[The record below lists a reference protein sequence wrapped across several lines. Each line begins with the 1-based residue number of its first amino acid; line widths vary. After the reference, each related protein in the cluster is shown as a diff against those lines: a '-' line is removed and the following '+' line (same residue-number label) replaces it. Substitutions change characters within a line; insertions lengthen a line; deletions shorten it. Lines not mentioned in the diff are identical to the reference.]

1 MSTMSSYGLCNRLM
15 ERTSGR
21 PTPHGG
27 LRDRGHTRAVTW
39 ARHRRGSQA
48 TCGISAR
55 LGGQNGACSG
65 WLSLCSR
72 GMYKGAFLPAV
83 EGKLGQDFDE
93 GLTGDEAYAGLVR
106 SPLDEILAI
115 RTLLADV
122 YKDAGDGRTLVREL
136 VQNADDACASR
147 LVFAVLDRG
156 YAKAR
161 NSLLHGPALLV
172 ANDGAFSSRDHAG
185 VHRAIGGSKEED
197 ADKIGTF
204 GIGLKSAF
212 HICEAF
218 VYLGARNGELIR
230 GVLNPWAGTG
240 GGRSDPVHADWDSA
254 AHDQEGLL
262 VAAASLLGERLGDFL
277 LLWIPLR
284 IARHLDRSS
293 AGTYGLGQRCP
304 TAEEVAQW
312 FARRD
317 ASAMLLAQCGTLG
330 TIGAVRALSA
340 DDLSAGRTRNLS
352 RTVRSAAGRWLG
364 RRTSDK
370 GWGIRDL
377 GGEIDGGEA
386 AWTVAGVESFGHR
399 ELRALRSSP
408 DWPTLQRWVGGR
420 TSSVPCKGLAHAA
433 VSVLRPVG
441 DMGRLGVRLR
451 WAVFL
456 PLDDDPESRAGSIVE
471 GIGPA
476 PAWEILL
483 HGYFWPSQDRRTIPG
498 VTDNVEESATS
509 MRVRWNRGIRDKML
523 LPLLPEALARA
534 VSGVEENLSR
544 PLIDAVAK
552 SSVVEGH
559 SSAVNERAVLLPFVG
574 RDGIAWKSRPA
585 ANLRVLSIPGWRDAS
600 ETIRGRFD
608 QAVDRLPDNVVFID
622 DDAPR
627 LAPRVADWPHEY
639 FEHLLSSIGND
650 AFGSARDV
658 RWLEQVLAHV
668 CGLSSDRDDALVGLA
683 ARWIAERMG
692 AGVLSQPEVRP
703 PGDAGRDARN
713 ELREAWV
720 SLLGVLDQDWLV
732 EAPLGSQQAV
742 SELAAQG
749 MFGEGLMPV
758 PFGTGRQRAETLRS
772 HADQAGLD
780 RALYAL
786 GDRLAQD
793 GASSRLRQSR
803 LVLAEALLAVR
814 DGVPDGGLESLP
826 LVRVYRLPAGSEDA
840 WSIRALVDA
849 GSKRRAFTS
858 PLRDGDGEGTSP
870 VDPREAAR
878 DLADALGEDVWFAT
892 ASRVAAE
899 ANTPTADADGLATAV
914 LRAERFA
921 GPDGRR
927 ALAERLALAVDRS
940 ESARQAVRT
949 LLVGQRIPTAASGA
963 ELLAPTSKRER
974 QSLELLLRIVG
985 QPWRLVPRQMLR
997 RFSEELVELLR
1008 VRLVNPS
1015 SLQRLLQRAVDDR
1028 AAAWSLLDEDSARHL
1043 LGHLSMAVRD
1053 RPELWDRIPLHR
1065 FEDGSRGALEEGVWR
1080 AGDGLAGLPDDLR
1093 KELRILKPD
1102 SAVADLYEAI
1112 PVLDEE
1118 GRLQA
1123 MLLASAPR
1131 RFAEPILA
1139 ALPRS
1144 DGHVSVSTERVRGLL
1159 RDRPWLPSTDGAEI
1173 SPGELLLVPRELV
1186 SELAELGAAG
1196 ALGNRLQNAVEPEI
1210 WASAEPVVRDILG
1223 RPSRALQIRRIVG
1236 SLRAE
1241 PLAACDDGAWL
1252 IAPSA
1257 DCAQASLV
1265 EDGLLTSLAGVHR
1278 GWSLLRAV
1286 NTLIRGREAEGDG
1299 VGTGVP
1305 VLVVEFA
1312 AALCGPVPPAQ
1323 QVTMLKAL
1331 AESRPPKDSPGGR
1344 AFRGLL
1350 GCFAKSD
1357 AFFEDV
1363 LPELDLPTQDG
1374 GWRPAH
1380 SIAQTE
1386 SGVGRRHRLIRELRN
1401 PLVLDCFGS
1410 ARRLRGAG
1418 VETSESGENALERYL
1433 EPWRDHVPDG
1443 AVGAFVSL
1451 LGGGL
1456 RGSLA
1461 RLAERWCGDDISVD
1475 QVREE
1480 MVGDGEEVFASLSV
1494 WVSPHVASGD
1504 RVYATNLL
1512 GADVEMVADQE
1523 NETLFAVDPVRME
1536 RARYSALAPLGPFWE
1551 LRLRAVALEGRKTEE
1566 LLDLLGSTVERW
1578 AVGFLGLECERVR
1591 EWWRR
1596 WGRTSQAYVGP
1607 VRASILAKLPLTL
1620 HQLGVRECEPL
1631 RVALREAE
1639 AAQRRREQ
1647 TRSPGAMDAEK
1658 DALARLAESIGTG
1671 ENATFLAGRVRATI
1685 EQYGYGAESVLLE
1698 LAQNADDALAQAAEI
1713 RGGGLPRAACRLEV
1727 RVHEVDGTVT
1737 LDVTH
1742 WGRPVNETGGS
1753 AFPEGRERE
1762 WDQDLYFMMLMNL
1775 SSKPGETGRPSE
1787 AATTGRFGL
1796 GFKSV
1801 HLISSRPSVS
1811 SGFAAF
1817 SIAGGL
1823 LPEEQPIAEDGD
1835 LVARGMQKPTRVR
1848 LPLRREAVDDMAR
1861 LFRRFDYAAFLLPVF
1876 ARRLREIE
1884 VEGGPCPT
1892 RQAFDGVALDGAP
1905 GWSVGSDVRM
1915 PRGGGRWRIVRF
1927 KPADAGMEAGTAAL
1941 AFGVQD
1947 GMPKAFRADL
1957 PFLWNVAPTSESWAC
1972 GYAVNGPWKLDP
1984 GRSRVEVDNEVSL
1997 SVAAGLG
2004 TALGPGLIALHDRLE
2019 DPDGELRDLLGV
2031 GDANLF
2037 LGSLWKL
2044 LAAGLGADDDPQRRK
2059 FLRSLHGNGKGLSAW
2074 MGARSVVPSGLS
2086 APFPP
2091 VLPAIDDGMRVD
2103 VAGDIAEPD
2112 LCAALR
2118 AMSDLEVASVVSRR
2132 CVVSRD
2138 VAQLLRPLLSTG
2150 GFARVPMGELHLDDV
2165 LREVVD
2171 RWERKLTPERLHALR
2186 PLAKEGVWH
2195 SVATALQS
2203 ARWRSG
2209 LVAGA
2214 ADGTTQP
2221 LRNLLLRTPPTD
2233 WEPEDED
2240 AADELLRAAMAPDG
2254 SVLAPSFVDC
2264 PEDWK
2269 VFRWL
2274 RERHGVGAVAV
2285 AEWYLELPEP
2295 VHGQA
2300 IRYLLHG
2307 NLGNEVLRDL
2317 RAPSQRPAWLRTY
2330 ENVRALL
2337 DGLGEDA
2344 WRCEGLLG
2352 SLFPDRFAPDPPAEP
2367 PVISDDGFFERL
2379 VTWWD
2384 DDAERDRVIRAYEK
2398 RAWPSWLRAGDL
2410 SASLRD
2416 DSAEHWLALL
2426 VLGACR
2432 GIGRTK
2438 DVQHRSFL
2446 ELSRSKGW
2454 WDVFRSPDDTGRWM
2468 RMLRDWQ
2475 DEGLERSTYVP
2486 WMSLFPTIYQF
2497 SRYLD
2502 VYRRLLQSAG
2512 RRKADQYRVKSLLA
2526 PRVDEP
2532 LTGAGSRFDAPP
2544 APLHL
2549 GLHWVLRELVRLGV
2563 IDGEHLYPDCW
2574 VPSGEVVRFLG
2585 QYGLEL
2591 ADAMSPAEKARSI
2604 ADFMAEKTGADL
2616 PHLHRAFDIPIRH
2629 VATHDGYPG
2638 RSK

>member
-1 MSTMSSYGLCNRLM
+1 
-15 ERTSGR
+15 
-21 PTPHGG
+21 
-27 LRDRGHTRAVTW
+27 
-39 ARHRRGSQA
+39 
-48 TCGISAR
+48 
-55 LGGQNGACSG
+55 
-65 WLSLCSR
+65 
-72 GMYKGAFLPAV
+72 MYKGAFSTVV
-83 EGKLGQDFDE
+83 EGNLGQDFDE
-93 GLTGDEAYAGLVR
+93 GLNGDEAYAGLVR

-136 VQNADDACASR
+136 VQNADDAGATR
-147 LVFAVLDRG
+147 LAFAVLDRG
-156 YAKAR
+156 YTDAQ
-161 NSLLHGPALLV
+161 NSLLRGPALLV
-172 ANDGAFSSRDHAG
+172 ANDGAFSSDDRAG
-185 VHRAIGGSKEED
+185 IHRAIGGTKEED

-204 GIGLKSAF
+204 GIGLKSVF

-218 VYLGARNGELIR
+218 VYLGARDDDRIP

-240 GGRSDPVHADWDSA
+240 GGSSDPVHADWDSA
-254 AHDQEGLL
+254 IHDQAGLL
-262 VAAASLLGERLGDFL
+262 NAAASLLGEPLDDFL

-293 AGTYGLGQRCP
+293 EGTYGLGQRCP

-317 ASAMLLAQCGTLG
+317 GSAMLLAQCGTLAA
-330 TIGAVRALSA
+330 ISAVRALSA
-340 DDLSAGRTRNLS
+340 ENLSARRTRKLF
-352 RTVRSAAGRWLG
+352 RTVRSAAGQWVG
-364 RRTSDK
+364 RPTHDNES
-370 GWGIRDL
+370 GIRDL
-377 GGEIDGGEA
+377 GGDIDGGEA
-386 AWTVAGVESFGHR
+386 AWTVAGVESLGHR
-399 ELRALRSSP
+399 ELRALRSRP
-408 DWPTLQRWVGGR
+408 EWPSQPRWVDGR
-420 TSSVPCKGLAHAA
+420 FSSAPRKGLAHAA

-441 DMGRLGVRLR
+441 GRARLGVRLR

-456 PLDDDPESRAGSIVE
+456 PLDDHPESRAGSIVE
-471 GIGPA
+471 RLVGPS

-483 HGYFWPSQDRRTIPG
+483 HGYFWPSQDRRSIPG
-498 VTDNVEESATS
+498 VTDDRDDSVAD
-509 MRVRWNRGIRDKML
+509 MRVLWNRGIRDKML

-534 VSGVEENLSR
+534 VRGVEESVSG

-559 SSAVNERAVLLPFVG
+559 SSAVIERAVLLPVVG
-574 RDGIAWKSRPA
+574 RDGMAWGSRPA
-585 ANLRVLSIPGWRDAS
+585 ENLRVFSIPGWRGAS
-600 ETIRGRFD
+600 EAIRVRFD
-608 QAVDRLPDNVVFID
+608 RAVERLPDNVVFID
-622 DDAPR
+622 HDAPR
-627 LAPRVADWPHEY
+627 LAPRVADWPQEY
-639 FEHLLSSIGND
+639 FEHLLSSIGSD
-650 AFGSARDV
+650 EFGSTRGV
-658 RWLEQVLAHV
+658 RWLERVVANV
-668 CGLSSDRDDALVGLA
+668 CGLNEDRDDALLGLA
-683 ARWIAERMG
+683 ARWIATQMG
-692 AGVLSQPEVRP
+692 AGVLSQTEVRS
-703 PGDAGRDARN
+703 PGDAGRDSRI

-720 SLLGVLDQDWLV
+720 SLLGVLDHDWLV

-749 MFGEGLMPV
+749 VFGEGLMPV
-758 PFGTGRQRAETLRS
+758 PFGTGRQRAETHRI

-780 RALYAL
+780 RALNAL
-786 GDRLAQD
+786 GDRLAED
-793 GASSRLRQSR
+793 CASSRLRQSR

-814 DGVPDGGLESLP
+814 DGLPDGGLESLP

-840 WSIRALVDA
+840 WSIRALIDA
-849 GSKRRAFTS
+849 GSKHRAFTS
-858 PLRDGDGEGTSP
+858 PFRDGDGEGTRP

-892 ASRVAAE
+892 ASRVAVA
-899 ANTPTADADGLATAV
+899 ADTPTTDADGLATAV

-921 GPDGRR
+921 GPAGRR
-927 ALAERLALAVDRS
+927 ALTERLGLAVDKS
-940 ESARQAVRT
+940 NSARQAVRT
-949 LLVGQRIPTAASGA
+949 LLVGQRIPVAASGV
-963 ELLAPTSKRER
+963 ELLAPTSERER
-974 QSLELLLRIVG
+974 RSLELLLGIVG
-985 QPWRLVPRQMLR
+985 QPWRLLERQMLR
-997 RFSEELVELLR
+997 TFSEESVELLR
-1008 VRLVNPS
+1008 VRLVNS
-1015 SLQRLLQRAVDDR
+1015 MSLQRLVQRAVDDS
-1028 AAAWSLLDEDSARHL
+1028 AGAWDQLDEDSARHL
-1043 LGHLSMAVRD
+1043 LGHLFMAARD
-1053 RPELWDRIPLHR
+1053 RPELWERIPLHR
-1065 FEDGSRGALEEGVWR
+1065 FEDGSRGVLEEGVWR
-1080 AGDGLAGLPDDLR
+1080 AGVGLAGLPGDLR
-1093 KELRILKPD
+1093 KELRILKLD
-1102 SAVADLYEAI
+1102 SAMADLYEAI

-1118 GRLQA
+1118 GCLQA
-1123 MLLASAPR
+1123 MLSASDPH

-1139 ALPRS
+1139 ALPRT

-1159 RDRPWLPSTDGAEI
+1159 RDRPWLPSTDGTGI

-1186 SELAELGAAG
+1186 SELAELRAAG
-1196 ALGNRLQNAVEPEI
+1196 ALCRRLQNAVEPEI
-1210 WASAEPVVRDILG
+1210 WASAEPVVRDTLG
-1223 RPSRALQIRRIVG
+1223 RPSRTLQIRRIVEW
-1236 SLRAE
+1236 LRAE

-1252 IAPSA
+1252 IAPCA

-1265 EDGLLTSLAGVHR
+1265 VDGLLTPLAGVHR
-1278 GWSLLRAV
+1278 GWRLLGAV
-1286 NTLIRGREAEGDG
+1286 NNLVRGRDAEGEG
-1299 VGTGVP
+1299 GGNGIP
-1305 VLVVEFA
+1305 LLVVEFA
-1312 AALCGPVPPAQ
+1312 GALCRPVPPAQ

-1344 AFRGLL
+1344 AFRGLV
-1350 GCFAKSD
+1350 GCFAKSSV
-1357 AFFEDV
+1357 FFENV

-1380 SIAQTE
+1380 LIARTE
-1386 SGVGRRHRLIRELRN
+1386 SGVGRRHRLIAELRS
-1401 PLVLDCFGS
+1401 PLVLDGLGG
-1410 ARRLRGAG
+1410 ARRLGSAG
-1418 VETSESGENALERYL
+1418 VETSEMSDRALERYL
-1433 EPWRDHVPDG
+1433 EPWRGRVPDG
-1443 AVGAFVSL
+1443 AVGALVSL
-1451 LGGGL
+1451 LGRGL
-1456 RGSLA
+1456 HGSLA
-1461 RLAERWCGDDISVD
+1461 RLAEQWCGDDISVEK
-1475 QVREE
+1475 VREE
-1480 MVGDGEEVFASLSV
+1480 MVGDDEDVFAGLSV

-1512 GADVEMVADQE
+1512 GADAEMAADE
-1523 NETLFAVDPVRME
+1523 VNETLFAVDPARME
-1536 RARYSALAPLGPFWE
+1536 WARYSALAPLGPFWE
-1551 LRLRAVALEGRKTEE
+1551 LRLRAVALEGRTTEE

-1578 AVGFLGLECERVR
+1578 TVGFLGLERERVR

-1620 HQLGVRECEPL
+1620 HQLGVRDCEPL

-1647 TRSPGAMDAEK
+1647 MRSQGAMDVEK
-1658 DALARLAESIGTG
+1658 DALARLAESIGTA

-1713 RGGGLPRAACRLEV
+1713 RGGGLPRAACRFEV
-1727 RVHEVDGTVT
+1727 RVHEVDGTAT

-1742 WGRPVNETGGS
+1742 WGRPVNEAGGS

-1801 HLISSRPSVS
+1801 HLISSCPSVS
-1811 SGFAAF
+1811 SGFVAF

-1848 LPLRREAVDDMAR
+1848 LPLRREAADDMAR

-1884 VEGGPCPT
+1884 VEGGPSPT

-1915 PRGGGRWRIVRF
+1915 PHGGGRWRIVRF
-1927 KPADAGMEAGTAAL
+1927 KPADAGTEAGTAAL

-1984 GRSRVEVDNEVSL
+1984 GRSRVEVDNEVTL
-1997 SVAAGLG
+1997 SVAVGLG
-2004 TALGPGLIALHDRLE
+2004 TALGLGLIALHDRLE

-2031 GDANLF
+2031 GDASLF
-2037 LGSLWKL
+2037 LGSLWRL
-2044 LAAGLGADDDPQRRK
+2044 LAAGLGVDDDPQRRK
-2059 FLRSLHGNGKGLSAW
+2059 FLHSLHGNGKGLSAW

-2103 VAGDIAEPD
+2103 VAGDIAEPE

-2118 AMSDLEVASVVSRR
+2118 AMSDTEVASVVSRR

-2138 VAQLLRPLLSTG
+2138 VAQLLRPLLRTG
-2150 GFARVPMGELHLDDV
+2150 SFARVPMGELHLDDV

-2186 PLAKEGVWH
+2186 PLVREGVWH
-2195 SVATALQS
+2195 SVGTALQS

-2214 ADGTTQP
+2214 ADGTTQL
-2221 LRNLLLRTPPTD
+2221 LRNLLLRTPPTG
-2233 WEPEDED
+2233 WKPEDED
-2240 AADELLRAAMAPDG
+2240 VADELLRAAMAPDG
-2254 SVLAPSFVDC
+2254 SVLAPSFVEC

-2274 RERHGVGAVAV
+2274 RERHGVNAVAV
-2285 AEWYLELPEP
+2285 AEWYPELPE
-2295 VHGQA
+2295 VLHGKA
-2300 IRYLLHG
+2300 LRYLLHG
-2307 NLGNEVLRDL
+2307 NLGNDVLEL
-2317 RAPSQRPAWLRTY
+2317 LIAHSQRLPWLKTY

-2337 DGLGEDA
+2337 DGLGEDP
-2344 WRCEGLLG
+2344 WRCQGLLG
-2352 SLFPDRFAPDPPAEP
+2352 SLFPDRFAPEPPAEP

-2384 DDAERDRVIRAYEK
+2384 DDAERDRVVRAYEK

-2410 SASLRD
+2410 SASLLD

-2446 ELSRSKGW
+2446 EQSRSKGW

-2468 RMLRDWQ
+2468 GMLRAWQ
-2475 DEGLERSTYVP
+2475 DEALERSTYVP

-2512 RRKADQYRVKSLLA
+2512 RRKADQYRVTSLLA
-2526 PRVDEP
+2526 PRVDEQ

-2549 GLHWVLRELVRLGV
+2549 GLHWVLRELVRLRV
-2563 IDGEHLYPDCW
+2563 IDGEHLYADCW
-2574 VPSGEVVRFLG
+2574 VPSGEVVRFLR

-2591 ADAMSPAEKARSI
+2591 ADATPPMEKAQSV

-2616 PHLHRAFDIPIRH
+2616 LHLHHAFDIPIRH
-2629 VATHDGYPG
+2629 VATHDGYPV